1 MASTNDSLKKEF
13 DFLGNHYEIY
23 FGILYSVVALPN
35 FIVPYF
41 GSFLNIKL
49 GLRFMYII
57 NGSFIMIGQF
67 FVSLGVTYKS
77 INTLIIGRFLFGLG
91 YQTTVM
97 CKNQMIIKW
106 FLKSEVSLPMSITLC
121 ITDLSKFLCFLISP
135 RVITFVNKF

>member
-1 MASTNDSLKKEF
+1 MYVLNGLSIVLGQLLVSIGVSKK
-13 DFLGNHYEIY
+13 
-23 FGILYSVVALPN
+23 SW
-35 FIVPYF
+35 
-41 GSFLNIKL
+41 
-49 GLRFMYII
+49 RFMIA
-57 NGSFIMIGQF
+57 
-67 FVSLGVTYKS
+67 
-77 INTLIIGRFLFGLG
+77 GRFLFGLG